1 MTPNFH
7 SNKPG
12 KSPMGMDLV
21 PVYADEGGSTEAS
34 DVKISPDVVNNLG
47 VRTSEVEQGTFSN
60 RLELVG
66 YVGYDE
72 DTITSINTRA
82 DGWVE
87 RLAVKSAGESIKR
100 GQLLYQLF
108 SPKLATAAREYL
120 VALASGSPSL
130 IAASQ
135 QRLRSLGFSNAQIA
149 QLKRTRKAS
158 ERVSRYAESSGV
170 VTSLGVHEGGYVMPA
185 TQVMKLA
192 DLRTVWVLAEV
203 DESQAALLHAGQK
216 AVADFDAF
224 PGQHWDGMVD
234 YVYPDISSMTRTV
247 KARIRFTNADRRL
260 QPNMFAHVTLQAT
273 PQENVLFIP
282 DLALIRTGHGQRVIV
297 ALGGGRFDVCPVEA
311 GTTSGDK
318 VEILKGLRAGQ
329 QVVTSAQFM
338 LDSEA
343 NIDAAALRLGAGRS
357 GCQEAPQ
364 AATEGA
370 AGKTQAAAD
379 MAGMD
384 MSGKSMPAGTS
395 ENGEQPQ

>member
-1 MTPNFH
+1 
-7 SNKPG
+7 
-12 KSPMGMDLV
+12 
-21 PVYADEGGSTEAS
+21 
-34 DVKISPDVVNNLG
+34 
-47 VRTSEVEQGTFSN
+47 
-60 RLELVG
+60 
-66 YVGYDE
+66 
-72 DTITSINTRA
+72 
-82 DGWVE
+82 
-87 RLAVKSAGESIKR
+87 
-100 GQLLYQLF
+100 
-108 SPKLATAAREYL
+108 
-120 VALASGSPSL
+120 
-130 IAASQ
+130 
-135 QRLRSLGFSNAQIA
+135 
-149 QLKRTRKAS
+149 
-158 ERVSRYAESSGV
+158 
-170 VTSLGVHEGGYVMPA
+170 
-185 TQVMKLA
+185 
-192 DLRTVWVLAEV
+192 
-203 DESQAALLHAGQK
+203 
-216 AVADFDAF
+216 
-224 PGQHWDGMVD
+224 
-234 YVYPDISSMTRTV
+234 
-247 KARIRFTNADRRL
+247 
-260 QPNMFAHVTLQAT
+260 MFAHVTLQAT